1 MSQLDLLD
9 DEEEIRERNY
19 KQKRKK
25 INEAARKFWAEPK
38 NRERRKK
45 YVNSERQKVRD
56 LSDKEQVYHWRFLQ
70 SKLDTCKHRAKKF
83 GMESTLT
90 REEIKEL
97 IPDNLR
103 CPVFHNKF
111 IFNAFSPDNLSL
123 DRIDNTKGY
132 TKENT
137 VVVSKRVN
145 TIKGDATVEELYII
159 ADFYHE
165 IEKNRVDK

>member
-1 MSQLDLLD
+1 MSQLDLLG
-9 DEEEIRERNY
+9 DEEKIKKQIYE
-19 KQKRKK
+19 QKRKK
-25 INEAARKFWAEPK
+25 INETTRKYWSIPE
-38 NRERRKK
+38 NNERRKK
-45 YVNSERQKVRD
+45 LLNENRQKVRD
-56 LSDKEQVYHWRFLQ
+56 LSDKEQVSHWRFLQ
-70 SKLDTCKHRAKKF
+70 SKLDTCKHRAKKV

-103 CPVFHNKF
+103 CPVFNNKF
-111 IFNAFSPDNLSL
+111 IFNTSSPDNLSL

-165 IEKNRVDK
+165 IEKNKVDK